1 MTLQIVWGHAALA
14 GLYAM
19 HPWDGMRIDRAVI
32 RYAQRREGYIERL
45 GPHRRLTVGPF
56 RVIFTVV
63 PETDT
68 MNVLYLYRLH

>member
-1 MTLQIVWGHAALA
+1 
-14 GLYAM
+14 
-19 HPWDGMRIDRAVI
+19 MRIDRAVI
-32 RYAQRREGYIERL
+32 RYAQQREGRIERL

-68 MNVLYLYRLH
+68 MNVLYR

>member
-1 MTLQIVWGHAALA
+1 MTLDIAWSEAALA

-19 HPWDGMRIDRAVI
+19 HPWDGMRVDRAVI
-32 RYAQRREGYIERL
+32 GYAQRREGRVERV

-68 MNVLYLYRLH
+68 MNVLYLYRVR

>member
-1 MTLQIVWGHAALA
+1 MTLQIAWSHAALA
-14 GLYAM
+14 GLYAL

-32 RYAQRREGYIERL
+32 GYAQRREGHVERL

>member
-1 MTLQIVWGHAALA
+1 MTLQIQWSHAALA
-14 GLYAM
+14 GLYAL
-19 HPWDGMRIDRAVI
+19 HPWDSMRVDRAVI
-32 RYAQRREGYIERL
+32 CVAQRREGHVERL

-68 MNVLYLYRLH
+68 MNVLYLYRVR

>member
-1 MTLQIVWGHAALA
+1 
-14 GLYAM
+14 
-19 HPWDGMRIDRAVI
+19 MRVDRAVI
-32 RYAQRREGYIERL
+32 CFAQRREGHVERL

-68 MNVLYLYRLH
+68 MNVLYLYRVR